1 MMKFNFLFLIL
12 NFWICS
18 DEVEPPVFKM
28 DFPFYIIVL
37 FLFAG
42 GATSFFVTRRILS
55 SNRSLT
61 GVEFKPTGIGELG
74 WFTAPVLVATTFA
87 AILFIDFAQVS
98 GTDRL
103 RSNNGLSKPLVRNR
117 DLIEPVHAQKS
128 DQSRPAWID
137 KPEIHDGLS
146 EQRVLSS
153 QQYSTREEAE
163 QELLKQANQ
172 ILQDDLA
179 RLFPGESAVSP
190 WNPTLELL
198 KQHAVKQQYA
208 EVVDRDFGSF
218 VHPMYRVWWQVE
230 LSPEVRVEFLPMWRK
245 GITSAR
251 IRLVGVVTT
260 SVVLVISL
268 MAFYYRASLLR
279 GGTVFSRLWL
289 LPLFGMAA
297 LILIRFCRSI

>member
-1 MMKFNFLFLIL
+1 MNRVVLAFPIMIMIVFL
-12 NFWICS
+12 
-18 DEVEPPVFKM
+18 V
-28 DFPFYIIVL
+28 
-37 FLFAG
+37 AG
-42 GATSFFVTRRILS
+42 AACGFFVRYYWQSKLRIPE
-55 SNRSLT
+55 RT
-61 GVEFKPTGIGELG
+61 AFKPTGIGELG

-87 AILFIDFAQVS
+87 AILFIDFTQVS

-103 RSNNGLSKPLVRNR
+103 RSNTGLSQPLVRNR
-117 DLIEPVHAQKS
+117 DSIESVHAQTS
-128 DQSRPAWID
+128 GQSRPAWLD

-146 EQRVLSS
+146 EQRVISS

-179 RLFPGESAVSP
+179 RLFSGESAVSP

-218 VHPMYRVWWQVE
+218 VHPMYRVWWQIE

-251 IRLVGVVTT
+251 IRLVAVVVT

-279 GGTVFSRLWL
+279 GGTMVPRLWL
-289 LPLFGMAA
+289 LPIIGLAA
-297 LILIRFCRSI
+297 LIFIKWFRSV